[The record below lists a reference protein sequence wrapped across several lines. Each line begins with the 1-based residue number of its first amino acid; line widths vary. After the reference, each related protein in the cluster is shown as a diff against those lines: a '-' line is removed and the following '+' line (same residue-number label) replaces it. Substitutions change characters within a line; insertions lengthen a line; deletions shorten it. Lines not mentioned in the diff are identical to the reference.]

1 MKKTLLWL
9 GVAALG
15 AAGVV
20 GAEENCKGKEIP
32 AGPLRQLQRLQRWG
46 IQLTDEQ
53 RQQLQE
59 QWMARRGAPDAL
71 PEPGAWPPGRG
82 RGGFGRGRAPG
93 FAGFRG
99 AGGQARP
106 LRAEFMRLYDG
117 DDDGKLSEEERAA
130 LRNDL
135 KERRERLLKKYDQD
149 GDGTLNEAERAKL
162 RDDLLQFRKEAV
174 AKYDADGDGKLS
186 PEERAKAIRELWTS
200 GAFLER

>member
-1 MKKTLLWL
+1 MKKTLLL
-9 GVAALG
+9 IGISALS

-20 GAEENCKGKEIP
+20 GADENCKEKAAP
-32 AGPLRQLQRLQRWG
+32 AGPLRQLERLQRWG

-59 QWMARRGAPDAL
+59 RWQARRGAPDVA
-71 PEPGAWPPGRG
+71 PEQGACPPGRG
-82 RGGFGRGRAPG
+82 RGGFGPGRAGG

-99 AGGQARP
+99 AGGPARP
-106 LRAEFMRLYDG
+106 LRAEFMKLYDR
-117 DDDGKLSEEERAA
+117 DNDGKLSDEERAA
-130 LRNDL
+130 LRDDL
-135 KERRERLLKKYDQD
+135 KDRRGRLLKKYDGD